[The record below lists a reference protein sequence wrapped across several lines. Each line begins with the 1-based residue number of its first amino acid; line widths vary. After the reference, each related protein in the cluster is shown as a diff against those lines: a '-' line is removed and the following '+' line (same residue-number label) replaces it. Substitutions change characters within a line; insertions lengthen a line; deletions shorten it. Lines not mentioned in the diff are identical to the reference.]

1 MSITNESAP
10 SALYRAVWRWHFI
23 AGLLVIPF
31 LVLLAVTGA
40 LYLFSNELDHVIY
53 RAWNTVAPDGRS
65 LPTSALV
72 ERAQRDTGG
81 QILQITQPDRSDRAV
96 RMLIYVPGAG
106 TRSAFV
112 DPHDGRVLGTTRYG
126 GAMQVVRKLHSLQY
140 FGRAASWL
148 VEAAAGWAIVLV
160 GTGVFLW
167 WPRGRAGALTVRGRP
182 RDRIF
187 WRDLHAVTGVFAGAV
202 VVFLAVTGMPWSDVW
217 GGKVQEWST
226 NAGMSRPN
234 PPAEVVPDWLL
245 EHFTPTSAASA
256 SADAHHHHQPENR
269 SALPWALE
277 KAPEPESDAVEGH
290 APIGIDEAIQ
300 ALERAKLPKPYNLT
314 LPQGP
319 KGAFAATYAPDKVE
333 QTRVVYLDRY
343 DARVLDDVG
352 YARFGSAAKII
363 EWGIAVH
370 QGQQFGP
377 INRYLMLAGCIAIV
391 VLAVTSVAM
400 WWKRRPPRTLGV
412 PPSPPDAR
420 VYRGL
425 LAIIV
430 PLAIFYPLVGVSL
443 VVAFAIDGL
452 FVLIRRRVHATR

>member
-31 LVLLAVTGA
+31 LVLLAVTGG
-40 LYLFSNELDHVIY
+40 LYLFSSELDHLVY
-53 RAWNTVAPDGRS
+53 RAWDTVAADGHTLAAS
-65 LPTSALV
+65 VLV
-72 ERAQRDTGG
+72 EGAARDTGG
-81 QILQITQPDRSDRAV
+81 QVLQITQPERSDRAV
-96 RMLIYVPGAG
+96 RMLIYVPAAG

-126 GAMQVVRKLHSLQY
+126 GVMQVVRRLHSLQY
-140 FGRAASWL
+140 FGPAASWL

-160 GTGVFLW
+160 GTGVLLW

-226 NAGMSRPN
+226 NAGMSRPS
-234 PPAEVVPDWLL
+234 PPAEVLPDWQL
-245 EHFTPTSAASA
+245 EHFTPASPASA
-256 SADAHHHHQPENR
+256 SADAHHHHQAEKG
-269 SALPWALE
+269 SVLPWALE
-277 KAPEPESDAVEGH
+277 KAPVPESDAVEGR
-290 APIGIDEAIQ
+290 PTVGIDAAIQ
-300 ALERAKLPKPYNLT
+300 ALDRAKLPRPYTLT

-333 QTRVVYLDRY
+333 QTRVVYLDQY

-352 YARFGSAAKII
+352 YARFGGAAKVI

-370 QGQQFGP
+370 QGQQFGTV
-377 INRYLMLAGCIAIV
+377 NRYLMLAGCIAIV
-391 VLAVTSVAM
+391 VLAVTSVTM
-400 WWKRRPPRTLGV
+400 WWKRRPARTLGM
-412 PPSPPDAR
+412 PPAPPDAR

-430 PLAIFYPLVGVSL
+430 PLAVFYPLVGVSL
-443 VVAFAIDGL
+443 VVAFAVDGL
-452 FVLIRRRVHATR
+452 VVLGRRRAAAR